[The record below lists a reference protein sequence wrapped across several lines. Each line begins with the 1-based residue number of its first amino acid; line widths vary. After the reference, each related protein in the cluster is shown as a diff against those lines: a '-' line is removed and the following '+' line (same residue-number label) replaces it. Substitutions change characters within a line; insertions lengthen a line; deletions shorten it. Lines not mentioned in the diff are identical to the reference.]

1 MTPSEFV
8 ARWKDSGGA
17 EIANSHS
24 FIKELCDLL
33 DVPHPEPTQA
43 DEDANVYTFEK
54 AVKIPEGDGTFSD
67 GRIDCYRRG
76 SFVLESKQGVERREA
91 EEEALAT
98 VTKGKKHR
106 KGHAERGSSRWVLV
120 MSRARMQAER
130 YARAIPGEWPPFLM
144 VVDVGYCI
152 QLYADFSGSGKNYAP
167 FPDPASYQIWLKDLE
182 REDIRNRLR
191 AIWLEPQTLDPS
203 RIAAKVTRQLAERL
217 AKLAKSL
224 EGKREPKVVADFLM
238 RCLFTMFAEDMEIGG
253 FQTGDLTALLR
264 NCRGKVDDFVPMMES
279 LWSEMNTGHRMS
291 GWLRRKIMQFN
302 GGLFEDSTALPVTE
316 DQLELLI
323 EASEA
328 KWNDVEPAIFG
339 TLLERAL
346 DPIER
351 HKLGAHYTP
360 RAYVERLVMPTI
372 IEPLR
377 EEWDNVFAAA
387 SKLYDE
393 AVELEGATDPK
404 SEKTRRENRA
414 EAVSLIRNFHQKL
427 CNTTVLDPACGSG
440 NFLYV
445 SMELMKRLEGEVL
458 NALRDFGGGEQA
470 LVTIDP
476 HQFKGIEV
484 NPRAASITDL
494 VLWIG
499 YLQWHSRT
507 LGKNAPIREP
517 IIRKFHNIENRDAV
531 LAWDAIEPVTDEA
544 GNPVTR
550 WDGRTMKKH
559 PVTGEDVPD
568 ETARVQELRYINP
581 RKAEWPKA
589 DYIVGNPPFIG
600 NKRMRL
606 ALGDGYTL
614 AIRQV
619 YTDVSPAT
627 DYVMYW
633 WHVAA
638 GLTLTEHARR
648 FGLITTNSLRQT
660 SNRIVL
666 DHFLSRSEP
675 VSLLLAIPDHPWIDS
690 TQGAAVRI
698 AMTVAEKGVRNGKLN
713 TVYGEQKIDENEVRI
728 DVHSEC
734 GRISSDLRI
743 EASVSKAAVLSA
755 NTSLTSKGVMLI
767 GQGFIVTSEEAK
779 SLLSSSHPSLNS
791 RVKRYCHGRDL
802 AGTNRG
808 LWVID
813 LHGLSI
819 DEVRAR
825 FPSVFQRLHDTVKPQ
840 RDQNPEEYRRTH
852 WWLFGRKNLELRAFI
867 AGLKRFVVTPET
879 AKHRWFVFLDKES
892 LPDNKLVGFGL
903 EDAYFMGVLSSRIH
917 VTLAIA
923 AGSTLEDRPVYV
935 KTTCFETFPF
945 PDPTEPQ
952 KQRIRELGEQ
962 LDAHRKRQQQLHPDL
977 TMTGMYNVLEK
988 LRSGE
993 PLTTKERKIHDDGL
1007 VSVLKQIHD
1016 DLDAAVFEAY
1026 GWPVTLT
1033 DEEILERL
1041 VALNH
1046 ERAAEE
1052 AAGKIR
1058 WLRPEFQC
1066 PQAGEPSKTQ
1076 QTLPDAES
1084 DEEDEESD
1092 KGQGSSAKG
1101 KKKAPKAAGK
1111 ATDKAAWPATLP
1123 ERIRAVRGALT
1134 AIGKPATVE
1143 DIASRFTR
1151 ANKANVT
1158 ELLDALVAVG
1168 QARRRGGKY
1177 AG

>member
-106 KGHAERGSSRWVLV
+106 KGHAERNSSRWVLV
-120 MSRARMQAER
+120 MSRARMQAKR

-182 REDIRNRLR
+182 REEIRNRLR

-589 DYIVGNPPFIG
+589 DYIVGNPPFVG
-600 NKRMRL
+600 NKKMRE
-606 ALGDGYTL
+606 ALGDGYAST
-614 AIRQV
+614 IRGI
-619 YTDVSPAT
+619 YSDLPETC

-633 WHVAA
+633 WDRSAA
-638 GLTLTEHARR
+638 SVGLDHATV
-648 FGLITTNSLRQT
+648 FGLITTNSITQT
-660 SNRIVL
+660 FNRRVVERHLNDGI
-666 DHFLSRSEP
+666 R
-675 VSLLLAIPDHPWIDS
+675 LLYAIPDHPWVDS
-690 TQGAAVRI
+690 GDGAAVRI
-698 AMTVAEKGVRNGKLN
+698 AMTVGGLN
-713 TVYGEQKIDENEVRI
+713 TERVGVMQSISTERSTGTDGHEVTFATFRGCI
-728 DVHSEC
+728 H
-734 GRISSDLRI
+734 SDLRI
-743 EASVSKAAVLSA
+743 GANVSGTAPLVGNSGLVFQGCKLVGSGFQVSPDVAANWSAQNSTATKVLRSYW
-755 NTSLTSKGVMLI
+755 SGSD
-767 GQGFIVTSEEAK
+767 VTK
-779 SLLSSSHPSLNS
+779 T
-791 RVKRYCHGRDL
+791 RTDRY
-802 AGTNRG
+802 
-808 LWVID
+808 VID
-813 LHGLSI
+813 FFGLSKEQAC
-819 DEVRAR
+819 DR
-825 FPSVFQRLHDTVKPQ
+825 FPALYQHVHDTVLPERLKCQ
-840 RDQNPEEYRRTH
+840 RIAHREN
-852 WWLFGRKNLELRAFI
+852 WWLFGEKRPAMRAALSSLTRYI
-867 AGLKRFVVTPET
+867 ATSEV
-879 AKHRWFVFLDKES
+879 AKHRVFVFLKWPDS
-892 LPDNKLVGFGL
+892 LADGSLAVIAHA
-903 EDAYFMGVLSSRIH
+903 DAFILGTMSSRVH
-917 VTLAIA
+917 VKWA
-923 AGSTLEDRPVYV
+923 ASTGGRMGIGNDLRYQNGP
-935 KTTCFETFPF
+935 CFTPFPF

-993 PLTTKERKIHDDGL
+993 PLTAKERKIHDDGL

-1076 QTLPDAES
+1076 QTLPAAEP
-1084 DEEDEESD
+1084 DEEEDDSET
-1092 KGQGSSAKG
+1092 KTAKG

-1158 ELLDALVAVG
+1158 ELLDTLVAVG